1 MVKKESNG
9 DDDNRNCNDNNSDD
23 SVNEQTSLLLS
34 PISLRRR
41 RWEQQQEH
49 HRHQQHQDHNDTVP
63 FPFGSLA
70 SIDELQ
76 EQIGELA
83 HDLVTFEPADP
94 IELARELEEYQH
106 ERVSDRFEN
115 DIATE
120 EHQVNVDEGDREV
133 SESRYSGSTSLLD
146 GLTYPEVQV
155 IESHYTESPEKLGC
169 VALAVLVFYNVSGG
183 PFGVETTVRAGGFF
197 YALLGFLVFPFV
209 WSLQEALMTAELGT
223 TFVEASGGVAWV
235 EEAFGP
241 AAGWMS
247 GYLGWIAGATGTN
260 LEFPLHRELAQ
271 EVDKV
276 SKGLQICIMRTE
288 AHCLVV
294 LVSRRQCYLSRVIFG
309 LFISSFCKRFPGY

>member
-1 MVKKESNG
+1 MPSSTDIMVRKDSING
-9 DDDNRNCNDNNSDD
+9 IDKNNNDDSDD
-23 SVNEQTSLLLS
+23 SVNNEQSSLLHS

-41 RWEQQQEH
+41 RLEQRHHHHQQQ
-49 HRHQQHQDHNDTVP
+49 QQHDNNDAVP
-63 FPFGSLA
+63 FPFGSLG

-76 EQIGELA
+76 EHIGELA
-83 HDLVTFEPADP
+83 HDLVTFEAADP
-94 IELARELEEYQH
+94 VELAREIEEYQH
-106 ERVSDRFEN
+106 ERVSDRVDSEITIEEQQV
-115 DIATE
+115 DATT
-120 EHQVNVDEGDREV
+120 GDTDV
-133 SESRYSGSTSLLD
+133 SEGRLSGSTALHE

-241 AAGWMS
+241 GAGWMS
-247 GYLGWIAGATGTN
+247 GYLGWIAGATGTRRSFYMCCAKIVKCSTHY
-260 LEFPLHRELAQ
+260 LFYLYFETHQAAVIVPHR
-271 EVDKV
+271 
-276 SKGLQICIMRTE
+276 
-288 AHCLVV
+288 
-294 LVSRRQCYLSRVIFG
+294 
-309 LFISSFCKRFPGY
+309 

>member
-1 MVKKESNG
+1 LIVSAVGRTIAIDTQEIVYCINRMVKKESNG
-9 DDDNRNCNDNNSDD
+9 HGNDNNDHGDD
-23 SVNEQTSLLLS
+23 SATEQTSLLLS
-34 PISLRRR
+34 PISLLRRR
-41 RWEQQQEH
+41 LEQQQQH
-49 HRHQQHQDHNDTVP
+49 YRHQHQQQDHNDAVP
-63 FPFGSLA
+63 FPFGSLG

-94 IELARELEEYQH
+94 VELARELEEYQH
-106 ERVSDRFEN
+106 ERVSDRL
-115 DIATE
+115 DSDVTTIE
-120 EHQVNVDEGDREV
+120 EQQVDSTIGDMEV
-133 SESRYSGSTSLLD
+133 SESRLSGSTPLLE

-183 PFGVETTVRAGGFF
+183 PFGLETTVRAGGFF

-241 AAGWMS
+241 GAGWMS
-247 GYLGWIAGATGTN
+247 GYLGWIAGATGM
-260 LEFPLHRELAQ
+260 
-271 EVDKV
+271 K
-276 SKGLQICIMRTE
+276 M
-288 AHCLVV
+288 
-294 LVSRRQCYLSRVIFG
+294 
-309 LFISSFCKRFPGY
+309 LF